1 MEDATVAAVEHG
13 VPLVLPKWVHP
24 MWAQDEDGQD
34 QDSSQA
40 GGFTVR
46 TRKAYVDKGLRSWG
60 PAGSPNQARRPG
72 RTREP
77 EFPAGGQ
84 APSRVLPHVPVDKLS
99 TSPRKT
105 WEARR
110 RQRGRE
116 ARPVVVSA
124 PVHPK
129 ADAPT

>member
-1 MEDATVAAVEHG
+1 M
-13 VPLVLPKWVHP
+13 
-24 MWAQDEDGQD
+24 
-34 QDSSQA
+34 
-40 GGFTVR
+40 
-46 TRKAYVDKGLRSWG
+46 DKTKTQVKL
-60 PAGSPNQARRPG
+60 AGSPSRHAWPTSTKGSGPG
-72 RTREP
+72 DLPGPRIKLEGQEGP

-84 APSRVLPHVPVDKLS
+84 APSRVLPYVPVDKHF